1 MEYPQRKHARYR
13 WHDYNGGLYFIT
25 ICVKDKK
32 HLFGRIENHQI
43 TFTEIGEIAACHVQ
57 EIPLHWNGVKVIS
70 SVVMPNYVHLIIH
83 IDGQRISQEHSFA
96 ATPRRGP
103 TLGGLHSVLAAVI
116 GGYKSG
122 VTRYANSRGIEFGWQ
137 NGFHD
142 HIIKDNDS
150 YEKIMDYIVNNVYK
164 WSDDCYFS

>member
-70 SVVMPNYVHLIIH
+70 SVVMPNHVHLIIH
-83 IDGQRISQEHSFA
+83 IDGQGSLRSTRLRPRQGEAISVDTMELVMPYMRIVGR
-96 ATPRRGP
+96 ATAPKSVRLP
-103 TLGGLHSVLAAVI
+103 WKIVALHWIS
-116 GGYKSG
+116 
-122 VTRYANSRGIEFGWQ
+122 
-137 NGFHD
+137 
-142 HIIKDNDS
+142 
-150 YEKIMDYIVNNVYK
+150 
-164 WSDDCYFS
+164 